1 MLAECSLRIVT
12 CSWGNDCTR
21 RRLRLVMVKVIEK
34 EGHVCLVFTGQVV
47 QNWVLLIDLDLN
59 FTGSFEFLL
68 GSHSVQIVATVDKKT
83 APSQFIYDWIG
94 LVVNIENS
102 LSIALYHRTWM
113 LMRLIVEGANVLEAW
128 WWRSLLTSRVTIHVD
143 LCDLFKTDFSLLLQL
158 MLTGIKICSSLTN
171 RSKQMNS
178 AIHCNRLII
187 LQALVT
193 LC

>member
-1 MLAECSLRIVT
+1 
-12 CSWGNDCTR
+12 
-21 RRLRLVMVKVIEK
+21 
-34 EGHVCLVFTGQVV
+34 
-47 QNWVLLIDLDLN
+47 
-59 FTGSFEFLL
+59 
-68 GSHSVQIVATVDKKT
+68 
-83 APSQFIYDWIG
+83 
-94 LVVNIENS
+94 
-102 LSIALYHRTWM
+102 M

-143 LCDLFKTDFSLLLQL
+143 LCDLFKTDFSLFLQL

-171 RSKQMNS
+171 RSKQMPS